1 MNMAQ
6 TKNDNEVEH
15 FLQAYLHQLQQQ
27 LDQCTTELIAQ
38 AISCP
43 QSISLSLMESPLQE
57 FVRLHHLD
65 LTRRINFQINTFRE
79 HIHEQELFQ
88 QLSSYPLTQ
97 EQVNV
102 FSSFFILDNFYSRK
116 KLILF

>member
-1 MNMAQ
+1 
-6 TKNDNEVEH
+6 
-15 FLQAYLHQLQQQ
+15 
-27 LDQCTTELIAQ
+27 
-38 AISCP
+38 
-43 QSISLSLMESPLQE
+43 MESPLQE

-88 QLSSYPLTQ
+88 QLSSYPLTY
-97 EQVNV
+97 EQVTA

-116 KLILF
+116 NVFYFSNRPSNTYVIFVKNNWKALKK